1 MSEQPYS
8 ANAATSQS
16 YNKGRLCSHCGKSNH
31 TVDKCFTLH
40 GFPPGYGKGKNK
52 FGAGAKETKSVNFV
66 EDCIE
71 DSCDK
76 SAFSPP
82 MSIPSQEQ
90 CQQLIN
96 LLQSQLA
103 AAATFVPPT
112 SATPTSAAPNMPSSP
127 HNVPFTGCKKLI
139 RAHSNIP
146 SNIWCAVQKTSEEFS
161 LRHFIEQLVC
171 TVF

>member
-127 HNVPFTGCKKLI
+127 HNVPFTG
-139 RAHSNIP
+139 S
-146 SNIWCAVQKTSEEFS
+146 FS
-161 LRHFIEQLVC
+161 GNCDWEG
-171 TVF
+171 